1 MTVIILEN
9 SSERLRGLLTRWLL
23 EVKPNVFVG
32 KLSYSV
38 RVRLWMR
45 IQEERVIGGL
55 LIYNANTEQGYSIEM
70 FGDLYR
76 HVVDFDGIKLIGI
89 DN

>member
-1 MTVIILEN
+1 MWVLFYKI
-9 SSERLRGLLTRWLL
+9 
-23 EVKPNVFVG
+23 
-32 KLSYSV
+32 
-38 RVRLWMR
+38 
-45 IQEERVIGGL
+45 
-55 LIYNANTEQGYSIEM
+55 NTEQGYSIEM